1 MFLDNYFESEFIDLN
16 NIFMI
21 KLIIF
26 DLWKTL
32 AYRDVPEGSAK
43 TMLRVTNS
51 KIPYPEFV
59 KIFENSLQTKKWKS
73 KFDAYA
79 NLCKNMNLPVTEEN
93 VQLLMSIRDEAES
106 KTKEFEHTNSM
117 LRQLKDAWYKIWLIS
132 NCSVFALE
140 HVKEKTSILNYIDYP
155 LFSFDV
161 WTIKPDLKI
170 FVKMLEIS
178 WFKPEES
185 IMIGDNMWDDVLPP
199 REIWMNSCLFKNYE
213 QLKEDLLEYSI
224 VLK

>member
-1 MFLDNYFESEFIDLN
+1 
-16 NIFMI
+16 MI

-93 VQLLMSIRDEAES
+93 VQLLMSIRDNAENH
-106 KTKEFEHTNSM
+106 TKEFKHTISM
-117 LRQLKDAWYKIWLIS
+117 LKQLKDA
-132 NCSVFALE
+132 
-140 HVKEKTSILNYIDYP
+140 
-155 LFSFDV
+155 
-161 WTIKPDLKI
+161 
-170 FVKMLEIS
+170 
-178 WFKPEES
+178 
-185 IMIGDNMWDDVLPP
+185 
-199 REIWMNSCLFKNYE
+199 
-213 QLKEDLLEYSI
+213 
-224 VLK
+224 

>member
-1 MFLDNYFESEFIDLN
+1 
-16 NIFMI
+16 MI
-21 KLIIF
+21 KLVIF

-32 AYRDVPEGSAK
+32 AYRDVPEDSDIS
-43 TMLRVTNS
+43 MLKMTKS
-51 KIPYPEFV
+51 LIPRQEFI
-59 KIFENSLQTKKWKS
+59 KIFENSLQTKKWES

-93 VQLLMSIRDEAES
+93 VYLLMSIRDNAENH
-106 KTKEFEHTNSM
+106 TKEFEHTIPM
-117 LRQLKDAWYKIWLIS
+117 LRQLKDGWYKIWLIS

-170 FVKMLEIS
+170 YEIMLEIS
-178 WFKPEES
+178 WCKPEET
-185 IMIGDNMWDDVLPP
+185 IMIGDKMWDDVLPP
-199 REIWMNSCLFKNYE
+199 REIWMNSCLFENYE
-213 QLKEDLLEYSI
+213 QLKKDLLDYEI